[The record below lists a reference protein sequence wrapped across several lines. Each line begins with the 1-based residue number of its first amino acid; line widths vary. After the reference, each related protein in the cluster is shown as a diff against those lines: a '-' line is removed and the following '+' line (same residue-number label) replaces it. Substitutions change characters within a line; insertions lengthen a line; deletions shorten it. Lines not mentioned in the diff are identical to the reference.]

1 MRRIELLLALAVH
14 KRDVDLV
21 GEKILEES
29 VDNLPSWNFGIVPP
43 PMDGSACK
51 SGWSTLHAEVTSTSS
66 CAIESQKSISW
77 CR

>member
-43 PMDGSACK
+43 PMDGSAC
-51 SGWSTLHAEVTSTSS
+51 
-66 CAIESQKSISW
+66 
-77 CR
+77 